1 MTIPP
6 HQKPYLRQTTAALL
20 AILALIL
27 YLAGL
32 FAPAPVQ
39 AASANGVEQE
49 QPHRPAVPKAITVA
63 LDMDYPP
70 YIFAAPDGT
79 YQGILVD
86 TWKLWETMTGVPVVL
101 RPMDWNTAQS
111 EFLLGN
117 ADVIDTMFR
126 NPDRDKLYSFSAPYA
141 RIEVP
146 VFVHNDL
153 SGIRDLETLRGF
165 TVGVKRGDASVD
177 YLSSR
182 GILPLAAFDGYEG
195 VVRAAQDAKV
205 KIFCVDKPPAL
216 YYLYKYGLEGDFRL
230 AFTLYHGDFH
240 RAVRKGNEALL
251 RLVEDGF
258 SRISSKQYEEIDQK
272 WRGASLFPSTTVRY
286 SLWALTLVVSI
297 AVILLALNAVLRR
310 TVRSQS
316 HKLNQ
321 LLTAVD
327 QSEERHRE
335 LVQSAASVILR
346 LDPMGRVTFCN
357 VFGLHF
363 FGYGLDEMLGREIG
377 SLIDIPDDAQASP
390 WVQTLE
396 VILNA
401 PENAGSMTR
410 QHKRRSGE
418 SVWIAWAVR
427 GLREA
432 SGALAEILC
441 IGNDITDRKR
451 IEEALL
457 ASEERYALVTL
468 GANDGIWDWDLRTN
482 IVYYSPRYM
491 EILGHT
497 PDEIPQLLDEW
508 TKRIHPDDAETV
520 IRANKRCADGETD
533 NFSVEYRMRHKDG
546 TYRWILGRGA
556 SLKDARGVVIRM
568 AGTHTDITRRKHDE
582 EALRESQ
589 DQLAKIFRFT
599 PVGIAISTRHEGRLI
614 DINETGARMLGY
626 SKSDIIGRLT
636 SDIGLW
642 RQQEDRDSILKEM
655 SRAGSIFGKELELRH
670 KNGSPVTVL
679 FSAVPNHAYGEACI
693 LSVLVNITERK
704 AMEQALRRSKEIAET
719 ANKAK
724 SEFLSTMSH
733 EIRTPMNTILGM
745 VDVLGATQLT
755 SEQTHAIKAI
765 ELAGSTLLA
774 LLNDILDLSQI
785 EAGGLVMEEKPCDI
799 LELAGQLVDMMRPD
813 AARKKLELRL
823 ESHGELPP
831 RLYCCPDRIRQIL
844 VNLLGNAIKFTQQG
858 EIVLEI
864 GRQDGETGGPKLR
877 LAVRDTGIGIPDD
890 KQALIFDR
898 FTQINASASRQFGGV
913 GLGLAI
919 CKKLTEIMGGHL
931 SVDSVQGHGSTFTLT
946 LPLRPAP
953 ILPAAIPPTA
963 APKAISPGAT
973 VLLVEDSPTNA
984 EVMRLMLEDTNFKIT
999 WAPSGQ
1005 AALAA
1010 LMDKPFDIILM
1021 DVEMPG
1027 MDGYQTTRALR
1038 HQEQELGRPRTPV
1051 VALTAHAF
1059 DEHRQRSLEAGC
1071 DDFQVKPIP
1080 KARLLSTLET
1090 WLALRP

>member
-1 MTIPP
+1 MTLPP
-6 HQKPYLRQTTAALL
+6 RHTQLLRQKAAIGLAVLL
-20 AILALIL
+20 LT
-27 YLAGL
+27 L
-32 FAPAPVQ
+32 FAAGWFTAPDLQ
-39 AASANGVEQE
+39 ADS
-49 QPHRPAVPKAITVA
+49 PHSPLPKTITVT

-70 YIFAAPDGT
+70 YVFAAPDGT
-79 YQGILVD
+79 YQGILID
-86 TWKLWETMTGVPVVL
+86 TWKLWESLTGVPVLL
-101 RPMDWNTAQS
+101 RPMDWNAAQR
-111 EFLLGN
+111 ELLQGK
-117 ADVIDTMFR
+117 ADVIDTIFQT
-126 NPDRDKLYSFSAPYA
+126 PERDKHYSFSPAYA

-153 SGIRDLETLRGF
+153 SGINNLETLRGF
-165 TVGVKRGDASVD
+165 TVGVKHGDASVD

-182 GILPLAAFDGYEG
+182 GILPLVAFDGYEG
-195 VVRAAQDAKV
+195 VIQAARDAKIKV
-205 KIFCVDKPPAL
+205 FCVDKPPAL
-216 YYLYKYGLEGDFRL
+216 YYLYKYGLESEFRL

-258 SRISSKQYEEIDQK
+258 SRISPEQYAAIDQK
-272 WRGASLFPSTTVRY
+272 WRGATLFPSQAMRY
-286 SLWALTLVVSI
+286 SLWALAAVVSI
-297 AVILLALNAVLRR
+297 AVILLAFNAVLRR
-310 TVRSQS
+310 TVRRQL

-321 LLTAVD
+321 LRTAVG

-346 LDPMGRVTFCN
+346 LDPLGRVTFCN
-357 VFGLHF
+357 AFGLHF

-377 SLIDIPDDAQASP
+377 SLIDNPDNAQATP
-390 WVQTLE
+390 WVQKLAGLFDTPG
-396 VILNA
+396 NT
-401 PENAGSMTR
+401 GSMTL
-410 QHKRRSGE
+410 QHKLRNGE
-418 SVWIAWAVR
+418 LVWIAWAIR
-427 GLREA
+427 GLRAA
-432 SGALAEILC
+432 SDELAEILC

-457 ASEERYALVTL
+457 ASEERYSLVAQ

-497 PDEIPQLLDEW
+497 PDEIQQLLDEW

-520 IRANKRCADGETD
+520 IRANKRCADGEVD

-546 TYRWILGRGA
+546 SYRWILGRGA
-556 SLKDARGVVIRM
+556 SLKDEHGIVIRM
-568 AGTHTDITRRKHDE
+568 AGTHTDITRRKRDE

-599 PVGIAISTRHEGRLI
+599 PVGIAVTTRREGRLI
-614 DINETGARMLGY
+614 DINETGARMLGH
-626 SKSDIIGRLT
+626 SKAEIIGRL
-636 SDIGLW
+636 SIDIGLW
-642 RQQEDRDSILKEM
+642 REQKERDDILEEM
-655 SRAGSIFGKELELRH
+655 SRTGSIFGKELELRH
-670 KNGSPVTVL
+670 KNGSSVIVL
-679 FSAVPNHAYGEACI
+679 YSAVPNHAFGEACI

-704 AMEQALRRSKEIAET
+704 AMEQTLRRSKEIAES

-745 VDVLGATQLT
+745 VDVLSATQLT
-755 SEQTHAIKAI
+755 RDQAHALKAI
-765 ELAGSTLLA
+765 ELAGGALLT

-785 EAGGLVMEEKPCDI
+785 EAGGIIMEEKPCNI
-799 LELAGQLVDMMRPD
+799 LELAGQLVDMLRPD
-813 AARKKLELRL
+813 AARKNLTLRL
-823 ESHGELPP
+823 ETHGDLPP

-844 VNLLGNAIKFTQQG
+844 VNLLGNALKFTQHG
-858 EIVLEI
+858 EVVLEI
-864 GRQDGETGGPKLR
+864 GRQDDEKKRPKLR
-877 LAVRDTGIGIPDD
+877 LAVRDTGIGIAPD
-890 KQALIFDR
+890 KQTFIFDR
-898 FTQINASASRQFGGV
+898 FTQINASANREFGGV

-919 CKKLTEIMGGHL
+919 CKKLTEMMGGRL
-931 SVDSVQGHGSTFTLT
+931 RVDSVQGQGSTFTLT

-953 ILPAAIPPTA
+953 VLPEADA
-963 APKAISPGAT
+963 APRIAESNGVQASAT

-984 EVMRLMLEDTNFKIT
+984 EVMRLMLEGTNFAIT

-1010 LMDKPFDIILM
+1010 LHDHPFDVILM

-1027 MDGYQTTRALR
+1027 MDGYQTTQALR
-1038 HQEQELGRPRTPV
+1038 LQEQDLGRPRTPV

-1059 DEHRQRSLEAGC
+1059 EEHRQRSLEAGC